1 MFKKSIL
8 STAALLL
15 ATAGAQAAVG
25 DSVTYSFDAQS
36 QGNAVPTFEQAS
48 LTITET
54 ALGVDL
60 VLTPNWA
67 GGGNRVDQLIFV
79 YSGDAFTF
87 VDGVGPT
94 PTVTLETNTQIDSGY
109 VASPFVISASWPA
122 GGPNNPDRF
131 DTSDANTAWSM
142 NGANVTLD
150 DFLLSAITNLQKP
163 SPAFGVISMPGVNTE
178 GSGSNWVA
186 GSPVAPIPEPSTYAL
201 MAAGLGLVGFV
212 ARRRKPKA

>member
-1 MFKKSIL
+1 MFKKSTLII
-8 STAALLL
+8 AALL
-15 ATAGAQAAVG
+15 AASSGAHAALG
-25 DSVTYSFDAQS
+25 DSVTYSFDTQS

-67 GGGNRVDQLIFV
+67 GGANFVQQLLFV

-87 VDGVGPT
+87 VDGAGPT
-94 PTVTLETNTQIDSGY
+94 PTLTLKTNTQIDSGY
-109 VASPFVISASWPA
+109 VASPFVISAEWPS
-122 GGPNNPDRF
+122 GQGKF
-131 DTSDANTAWSM
+131 DTDFASAAWSM
-142 NGANVTLD
+142 HGADITID
-150 DFLLSAITNLQKP
+150 DFLLSAVTNLQKP
-163 SPAFGVISMPGVNTE
+163 SPSFGVISMPGANVG

>member
-1 MFKKSIL
+1 MFKKSSLVI
-8 STAALLL
+8 AALL
-15 ATAGAQAAVG
+15 AASAGAQAAVG
-25 DSVTYSFDAQS
+25 DTVTYSFDAQS

-54 ALGVDL
+54 ADGVDL

-87 VDGVGPT
+87 VDGAGPT
-94 PTVTLETNTQIDSGY
+94 PTVSLETNTQIDSGY
-109 VASPFVISASWPA
+109 VASPFVIDASWPA
-122 GGPNNPDRF
+122 SGVNKF
-131 DTSDANTAWSM
+131 DDSFASTSWSM
-142 NGANVTLD
+142 NGADVTLD
-150 DFLLSAITNLQKP
+150 DFLLYAVTNLQKP
-163 SPAFGVISMPGVNTE
+163 SPSFGVISMPGVNTE